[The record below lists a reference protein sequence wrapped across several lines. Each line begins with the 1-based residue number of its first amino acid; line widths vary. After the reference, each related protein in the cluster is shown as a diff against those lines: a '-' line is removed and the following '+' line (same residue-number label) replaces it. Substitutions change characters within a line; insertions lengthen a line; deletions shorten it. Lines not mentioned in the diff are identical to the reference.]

1 MGQLKRL
8 LSPENVVLNLEATSK
23 KRVFEKVGLLF
34 ENNLGIAQSAVFD
47 ALFEREK
54 LGSTGIG
61 QGVAIPHGRIKGLR
75 AAKGAFVRLTS
86 PVPFESPDAK
96 PVSMLFVLLV
106 PEHATELHLQIL
118 SELAELF
125 SDRRRREMLATTE
138 SVEEVR
144 QIFSLERE
152 PA

>member
-8 LSPENVVLNLEATSK
+8 LSPENIVLNLEATSK

-75 AAKGAFVRLTS
+75 AAKGAFVRLMS

-125 SDRRRREMLATTE
+125 SDRRRRDMLATTE
-138 SVEEVR
+138 NVEEVR

>member
-8 LSPENVVLNLEATSK
+8 LSPENIVLNLEATSK

-75 AAKGAFVRLTS
+75 AAKGAFVRLMS

-96 PVSMLFVLLV
+96 PVSMLFVLLI

-125 SDRRRREMLATTE
+125 SDRRRRDMLATTE
-138 SVEEVR
+138 NVEEVR

>member
-1 MGQLKRL
+1 MSLIGKILA
-8 LSPENVVLNLEATSK
+8 PENVILDMDVASK
-23 KRVFEKVGLLF
+23 KRVFEQVGLLI
-34 ENNLGIAQSAVFD
+34 ENSFGIARSD
-47 ALFEREK
+47 IYGCLFEREK